1 MSHRKEKFI
10 TGDNYHAT
18 IRAID
23 DNLVFKNTN
32 DYFRGIFSIYEFND
46 TNPVTIQAKR
56 KARKAFKNSL
66 MKLEKIDRR
75 RTSIQLP
82 EFADKR
88 DKFVDILAF
97 CFMPNHIH
105 LLLKQLKDDGISK
118 FMQKVGGG
126 YGKYFNTKYQRKGHV
141 FQDSFNAVRI
151 ENDNQLMATVS
162 YIFTNPIALVEPG
175 WKELGIRNHTTE
187 EVENYLKEYKWSN
200 FQDCIGIKNFPSV
213 TEREFLLTMMGGSEG
228 LATVMRDWIEHKK
241 NIAQYKDLFLE

>member
-10 TGDNYHAT
+10 TGDNYHAM

-23 DNLVFKNTN
+23 DNLVFKDMN

-66 MKLEKIDRR
+66 TKLEKADRR

-82 EFADKR
+82 EFVDKR
-88 DKFVDILAF
+88 NKFVDILAF

-105 LLLKQLKDDGISK
+105 LFLKQLKDDGISK

-141 FQDSFNAVRI
+141 FQDSFNAVHI
-151 ENDNQLMATVS
+151 ENDNQFMATVS
-162 YIFTNPIALVEPG
+162 YIFTNPIALIEPG
-175 WKELGIRNHTTE
+175 WKEN
-187 EVENYLKEYKWSN
+187 
-200 FQDCIGIKNFPSV
+200 GIKDLNKCVEYLRKYYFSSYSDYLNQLRPERIIINRTAFPDYLPNEKV
-213 TEREFLLTMMGGSEG
+213 FEKEILDWLVNTEARPM
-228 LATVMRDWIEHKK
+228 
-241 NIAQYKDLFLE
+241 

>member
-1 MSHRKEKFI
+1 
-10 TGDNYHAT
+10 
-18 IRAID
+18 
-23 DNLVFKNTN
+23 
-32 DYFRGIFSIYEFND
+32 
-46 TNPVTIQAKR
+46 
-56 KARKAFKNSL
+56 
-66 MKLEKIDRR
+66 
-75 RTSIQLP
+75 
-82 EFADKR
+82 
-88 DKFVDILAF
+88 
-97 CFMPNHIH
+97 
-105 LLLKQLKDDGISK
+105 
-118 FMQKVGGG
+118 
-126 YGKYFNTKYQRKGHV
+126 
-141 FQDSFNAVRI
+141 VRI